1 MDWIWWFTG
10 YILWI
15 STFALREKCPNTEF
29 FMVHIFLYLNWIGD
43 LRSRSPYSVRM
54 QENTDLKK
62 TVFWHFSCSPN
73 TENSKTEKTPHWNT
87 SYALLVGQK
96 LTFFFFILCFR
107 KESSWKSGYG
117 NLEWRS
123 NVAADTLIQSSYSS
137 NVYYIFKWLDKVETF
152 VFVES
157 WIVRYLLLIVIKR
170 FVKLCLFYY
179 FFSLNVSHNS
189 NVEFKMINF

>member
-96 LTFFFFILCFR
+96 LTFFFLFCVLGKSLVENLDMETWNDAQMLLQIHWYNLPIAATCIISLNDWIKLRPLFL
-107 KESSWKSGYG
+107 WKAELS
-117 NLEWRS
+117 
-123 NVAADTLIQSSYSS
+123 DT
-137 NVYYIFKWLDKVETF
+137 FC
-152 VFVES
+152 
-157 WIVRYLLLIVIKR
+157 LLL
-170 FVKLCLFYY
+170 
-179 FFSLNVSHNS
+179 
-189 NVEFKMINF
+189 

>member
-62 TVFWHFSCSPN
+62 TVFWHSFHAVLIQ
-73 TENSKTEKTPHWNT
+73 KIQKQRK
-87 SYALLVGQK
+87 LLIGT
-96 LTFFFFILCFR
+96 LPTHYSWDSSWLFFFFFCVLGKSLVENLDMETWNDAQMLLQIHWYNLPIAATCIISLNDWIKLRPLFL
-107 KESSWKSGYG
+107 WKAELS
-117 NLEWRS
+117 
-123 NVAADTLIQSSYSS
+123 DT
-137 NVYYIFKWLDKVETF
+137 FC
-152 VFVES
+152 
-157 WIVRYLLLIVIKR
+157 LLL
-170 FVKLCLFYY
+170 
-179 FFSLNVSHNS
+179 
-189 NVEFKMINF
+189 